1 MNYPAVKIPIL
12 AFFLLFLIPIG
23 RSQSNHMD
31 SLLKVA
37 SKEKNNQRK
46 LLILNEAVSYGW
58 YYGNYNKAIEIALDA
73 KKIAYKFHN
82 DSLIT
87 LLSNNLGIC
96 YDYTGEYDKAIHE
109 FYEALKISER
119 NNDAN
124 SEAYALSNLG
134 LIFNKQGM
142 YEKALQ
148 YHTKSLKIRKKHG
161 NKTGISASMNNLA
174 ITYMDMKKFNK
185 AIYFFNQAVSID
197 QTLHDSAGLSDD
209 YNNLGVCYENTNK
222 FTQAL
227 SYHQLSLEIK
237 LKLNQTLG
245 IANSWYNIGV
255 VEKKQGQFS
264 KAIIHL
270 KQAETLADS
279 IGSKELQ
286 SSIYD
291 NLREIYAI
299 QHNYKL
305 AFNYSEK
312 QHILE
317 DELDNEEII
326 RSQTQSELTYQ
337 FEKKEAKQKM
347 EQMKLDLDT
356 KKKQELAT
364 IIIISIIFVLLI
376 ILIFTLML
384 LRRWREV
391 KNQKQIIEE
400 KSRQVES
407 KNNEILDSITYAKR
421 IQTAILPSSEVMT
434 QIIPKHF
441 VFYLPKDIVAGD
453 FYWIEEAQDRTF
465 LAVADCTGHGVP
477 GAMMSVVCHNAL
489 NRAVKEFKL
498 SETGEILN
506 KTREIIIDELSKN
519 QQDVYDGMDISL
531 ISWGSDKC
539 KITWSGANNALWIWR
554 QHSGELHEF
563 KPDKQPI
570 GKFAQEKPFTTHSIS
585 LEPED
590 KIFLFTDGYADQ
602 FGGVDSK
609 KLKSKNFKRLIG
621 ETSKLSFEEQGKQ
634 LNTFFQEWKGNLE
647 QIDDICVLGLT
658 LN

>member
-1 MNYPAVKIPIL
+1 
-12 AFFLLFLIPIG
+12 
-23 RSQSNHMD
+23 
-31 SLLKVA
+31 
-37 SKEKNNQRK
+37 
-46 LLILNEAVSYGW
+46 
-58 YYGNYNKAIEIALDA
+58 
-73 KKIAYKFHN
+73 
-82 DSLIT
+82 
-87 LLSNNLGIC
+87 
-96 YDYTGEYDKAIHE
+96 
-109 FYEALKISER
+109 
-119 NNDAN
+119 
-124 SEAYALSNLG
+124 
-134 LIFNKQGM
+134 
-142 YEKALQ
+142 
-148 YHTKSLKIRKKHG
+148 
-161 NKTGISASMNNLA
+161 
-174 ITYMDMKKFNK
+174 
-185 AIYFFNQAVSID
+185 
-197 QTLHDSAGLSDD
+197 
-209 YNNLGVCYENTNK
+209 
-222 FTQAL
+222 
-227 SYHQLSLEIK
+227 
-237 LKLNQTLG
+237 
-245 IANSWYNIGV
+245 
-255 VEKKQGQFS
+255 
-264 KAIIHL
+264 
-270 KQAETLADS
+270 
-279 IGSKELQ
+279 
-286 SSIYD
+286 
-291 NLREIYAI
+291 
-299 QHNYKL
+299 
-305 AFNYSEK
+305 
-312 QHILE
+312 
-317 DELDNEEII
+317 
-326 RSQTQSELTYQ
+326 
-337 FEKKEAKQKM
+337 
-347 EQMKLDLDT
+347 
-356 KKKQELAT
+356 
-364 IIIISIIFVLLI
+364 
-376 ILIFTLML
+376 ML

-421 IQTAILPSSEVMT
+421 IQTAILPSSEVMA
-434 QIIPKHF
+434 QIIPEHF

-531 ISWGSDKC
+531 ISWSSDKT

-554 QHSGELHEF
+554 KHSGELHEI

-621 ETSKLSFEEQGKQ
+621 ETSKLSFEEQGEQ